1 MNNASRHEGG
11 PNVPEQT
18 ARHERSF
25 GNRMMWV
32 AILWCLGFGVTFLVA
47 LPFHLLVMMAMRH

>member
-1 MNNASRHEGG
+1 MPAE
-11 PNVPEQT
+11 P
-18 ARHERSF
+18 ARNQRSF

-32 AILWCLGFGVTFLVA
+32 AILWCAGFGATFLLV